1 MNFSKTYR
9 LLLSVVLLCSFSI
22 FASDSVLKISDINEA
37 KISKDKAANTDESLN
52 KKMEEKRLLAI
63 EAAKLGV
70 EDLNS
75 NDTRNWKSQTIKQ
88 KRRRMQKQFH

>member
-1 MNFSKTYR
+1 M
-9 LLLSVVLLCSFSI
+9 LCSFSI

-75 NDTRNWKSQTIKQ
+75 NDTPNAVVPDKQ
-88 KRRRMQKQFH
+88 KPTL